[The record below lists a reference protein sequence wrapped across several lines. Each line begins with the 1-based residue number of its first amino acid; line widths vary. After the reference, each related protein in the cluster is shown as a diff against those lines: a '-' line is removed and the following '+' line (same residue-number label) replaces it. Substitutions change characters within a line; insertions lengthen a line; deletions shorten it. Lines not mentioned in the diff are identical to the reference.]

1 MDRPIACPTC
11 GLLQRVG
18 TLRPGTIAECVR
30 CGDVVFQMKSGSLA
44 RTAALSLAALILY
57 VPANLYPIM
66 RMNLHGAYSESTIWD
81 GCVTLFKS
89 DQWFAAVV
97 VFMAS
102 IVIPLFKLAGLFTL
116 VVTARR
122 AGYIGHRWQAR
133 VHRFIEAIGPWALL
147 DVFLMAILVA
157 LVKLEQLAT
166 ILPGPGLAAFTGVVV
181 LTILASASFE
191 PKLIWARSEYDAA
204 RPQAA

>member
-18 TLRPGTIAECVR
+18 RLPPGTIAECVR
-30 CGDVVFQMKSGSLA
+30 CGDVVFQMKAGSLA
-44 RTAALSLAALILY
+44 STAALSLAALILY

-66 RMNLHGAYSESTIWD
+66 RMNLHGAYSENTIWD
-81 GCVTLFKS
+81 GCVALFQS
-89 DQWFAAVV
+89 NQWFAAVV
-97 VFMAS
+97 VFLAS
-102 IVIPLFKLAGLFTL
+102 IVIPLLKLSGLFLL

-122 AGYIGHRWQAR
+122 GSYIGHRWQAR

-166 ILPGPGLAAFTGVVV
+166 ILPGPGLAAFTAVVV

-191 PKLIWARSEYDAA
+191 PKLIWAKNENHGA
-204 RPQAA
+204 RPQVA